1 MDNNNNIDIK
11 KWDRIRIVKS
21 IIVTLL
27 ASIVSSLAMRVFVYP
42 ANFVPL
48 AQEAVI
54 TMLYKIFDEKLN
66 AGIINLVLNAPL
78 IIYVLIKADKKY
90 VIFTLSF
97 TVCSSIALMLFES
110 LKCPQ
115 YVPADV
121 GEVSANYSTEIRSLL
136 KIEKEVSS
144 ESVISLAFKFFSEIL
159 SDKCAYVDYVSAV
172 KNYVENN
179 YMNDV
184 TAESIANAINLDRR
198 YLSRIFKEKTGV
210 GIKQYLIDYRLSKSI
225 EYMKQGYNVT
235 QSASMCGYFDLF
247 NYSKIFKKNFGV
259 SPKTFYQ
266 NLKKD
271 SD

>member
-1 MDNNNNIDIK
+1 MSISEKVLFLQNRGELEYKDVKPLFIGFQDCKSGHSFGPNIRTCYIVHFIKDGVGVFKKNGKTWQIK
-11 KWDRIRIVKS
+11 KGGYFIIRPNEVIEYVADSENPWSYAWIGFKGDF
-21 IIVTLL
+21 
-27 ASIVSSLAMRVFVYP
+27 ASVLDNVSP
-42 ANFVPL
+42 
-48 AQEAVI
+48 
-54 TMLYKIFDEKLN
+54 
-66 AGIINLVLNAPL
+66 
-78 IIYVLIKADKKY
+78 
-90 VIFTLSF
+90 
-97 TVCSSIALMLFES
+97 
-110 LKCPQ
+110 
-115 YVPADV
+115 V

-136 KIEKEVSS
+136 KTEKEVSS

-266 NLKKD
+266 NLKKV
-271 SD
+271 